1 MIVRPNPTGGN
12 IFAAVKTFDANID
25 NIGKFLSMFILSIQQ
40 EGIQS
45 NANHPLTESMGYI
58 KSEGM

>member
-1 MIVRPNPTGGN
+1 MIVRSNPTGGN

-25 NIGKFLSMFILSIQQ
+25 NIGNFLSIQQ
-40 EGIQS
+40 ERIQS
-45 NANHPLTESMGYI
+45 NANHPLAESMGYI